1 MSQPNYNFKTYSQ
14 THWSMFRP
22 WTYGTEFIPTFSIAS
37 SIFLHACFFF
47 FLFHVR
53 IQLLTS
59 LRYQTLC
66 IHKPT
71 HLFIIFLSKPLK
83 KHWLYRS
90 YTSSIYWWYTKL
102 SLPVVDLCWPV
113 KHFWPLGMLKWS
125 LKICNADAL
134 RDRLFIELSIWKKG
148 KDNFF
153 VLIFVRWSD
162 MIMLLLECIFPPNSK
177 NRHDTC
183 ASSPKTFS
191 FTY

>member
-113 KHFWPLGMLKWS
+113 KQISG
-125 LKICNADAL
+125 
-134 RDRLFIELSIWKKG
+134 
-148 KDNFF
+148 
-153 VLIFVRWSD
+153 
-162 MIMLLLECIFPPNSK
+162 LLECWNDHWRSAMQMPYVIVFSLSYQSEK
-177 NRHDTC
+177 
-183 ASSPKTFS
+183 KEKITFLS
-191 FTY
+191 LYLSDDLIWSCFF